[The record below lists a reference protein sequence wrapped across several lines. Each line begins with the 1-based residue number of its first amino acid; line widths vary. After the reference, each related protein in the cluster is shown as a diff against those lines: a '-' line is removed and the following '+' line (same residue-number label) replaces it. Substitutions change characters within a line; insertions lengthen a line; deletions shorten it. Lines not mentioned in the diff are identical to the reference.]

1 MIDKI
6 KNLDYQK
13 IIKEL
18 RDLRMIG
25 LLVFGVVI
33 LLVSWSGIGVIQTNY
48 ELQKKISKLKQEVS
62 LMQLE
67 NSNLQLRNKYY
78 DTEQFLELEARR
90 QFGKAAPGEKLL
102 IVPKTVA
109 LAHTQE
115 LPQEPEHVKE
125 SLDSA
130 HKPFYQENLEAWL
143 HFLFR
148 RPVN

>member
-6 KNLDYQK
+6 KTLDYQK

-48 ELQKKISKLKQEVS
+48 ELQKKISRLKQEVS

-78 DTEQFLELEARR
+78 DTDQFLELEARR

-115 LPQEPEHVKE
+115 LPQEPEQVKE

-130 HKPFYQENLEAWL
+130 HKPFYQENLEAWM